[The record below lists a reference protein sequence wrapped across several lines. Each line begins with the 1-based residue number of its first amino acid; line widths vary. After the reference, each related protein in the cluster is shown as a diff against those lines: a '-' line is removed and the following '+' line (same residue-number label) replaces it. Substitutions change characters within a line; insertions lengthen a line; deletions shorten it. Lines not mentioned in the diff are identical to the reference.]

1 MMMGIFCPLLRVV
14 RAHNEVAAGG
24 SIEEVC
30 HVIAA
35 GGHDLFATIDVFLAY
50 GGDRRLVDQL
60 RHRGIVDAWWAAIK
74 DLHFTG
80 ATHGAGDAIC
90 QLANATQQLLTLFC
104 SEGTHGTL

>member
-1 MMMGIFCPLLRVV
+1 M
-14 RAHNEVAAGG
+14 
-24 SIEEVC
+24 
-30 HVIAA
+30 
-35 GGHDLFATIDVFLAY
+35 
-50 GGDRRLVDQL
+50 DQF

-104 SEGTHGTL
+104 SEGTHGTLHLHGFGNDVKGGTGLNGANGDDGRTKRRGFTADERLQRGDDVRGDDNRIN